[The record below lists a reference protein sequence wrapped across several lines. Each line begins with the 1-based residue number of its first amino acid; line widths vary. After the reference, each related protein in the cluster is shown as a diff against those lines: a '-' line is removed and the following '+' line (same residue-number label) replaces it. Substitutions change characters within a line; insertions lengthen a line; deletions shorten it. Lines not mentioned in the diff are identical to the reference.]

1 MVKFK
6 LNLKRS
12 SAYYKERYKRA
23 RQEIENNILKDQP
36 TIEVNIEQ
44 PYNRSKLTLGEYV
57 TLDWEHRADIIRL
70 KKVIRDYTTDSTKKR
85 PLNIVMLAEPGSGKS
100 HFIKCIAKKM
110 DSENISAV
118 TFNMANID
126 SINDFIQPLE
136 AVRNLK
142 VLDRLPILFLDEF
155 DSNTKY
161 YSLLLPLLWD
171 GELHIGHSDLK
182 LGKVIIIMAG
192 SGQNI
197 VDAMKASKEM
207 QKQLNIDNPKLADL
221 LSRIN
226 GGELEI
232 PSLDLE
238 KNDRNRKVDKICIT
252 IALTQQRFG
261 EKITAV
267 PWAFLRFVADNH
279 FRYGVRSIT
288 HLVDLIPK
296 IDDNSNELTLKD
308 LNLPLR
314 SVESLKKSSLIY
326 HIVSEDGPAEI
337 IRNWENSNKSEIL
350 VRFKSIPEEE
360 ATL

>member
-1 MVKFK
+1 MERKR
-6 LNLKRS
+6 LKRL
-12 SAYYKERYKRA
+12 SAFYKERYKQA
-23 RQEIENNILKDQP
+23 RQEIEDSILKDLP
-36 TIEVNIEQ
+36 ELEVNIEK

-57 TLDWEHRADIIRL
+57 TLDWEHIADIIRL
-70 KKVIRDYTTDSTKKR
+70 KKIIREYATDSTKKR
-85 PLNIVMLAEPGSGKS
+85 PLNIIMLAEPGSGKS
-100 HFIKCIAKKM
+100 HFIKCIAQKM

-118 TFNMANID
+118 TYNMANID

-136 AVRNLK
+136 SVRNLK

-155 DSNTKY
+155 ESNTKY

-192 SGQNI
+192 SGPKI
-197 VDAMKASKEM
+197 TDAMKTSKGM
-207 QKQLNIDNPKLADL
+207 HKQINLDNPKLADL

-238 KNDRNRKVDKICIT
+238 KNDRNRKVDKICIA
-252 IALTQQRFG
+252 IALIQQRFG
-261 EKITAV
+261 RRITAV
-267 PWAFLRFVADNH
+267 PWALLRFVADNY

-288 HLVDLIPK
+288 HLIDLIPK
-296 IDDNSNELTLKD
+296 IDDDSIDLKLKD
-308 LNLPLR
+308 LNLSLN

-326 HIVSEDGPAEI
+326 HIISEDGPAEI
-337 IRNWENSNKSEIL
+337 IRNWEKIKESDVL
-350 VRFKSIPEEE
+350 VRFQSIPEEE
-360 ATL
+360 VSF